1 MKVDCIKLGYLE
13 ENCYLLEKDGE
24 YLLVDPGE
32 DINKILS
39 FIKGKNI
46 IGILVTHNHFDHIDS
61 LEELVSKYHYP
72 VYNYSNLRE
81 GKKKI
86 GVFDVDI
93 IFTPGH
99 TKDSVC
105 YYFRDDK
112 IMVTGDFLFKGTVGR
127 CDLEGGDINEMYHS
141 IDKIKR
147 CDDDIIIYPGH
158 GEESVLGD
166 EKKYNPY
173 F

>member
-147 CDDDIIIYPGH
+147 YDDDIIIYPGH